1 MGSLSIHPSI
11 HPSSAASPGVGSRGQ
26 QLEQR
31 NPDFPVPGH
40 FLQLFRRDPE
50 AFPGQPR
57 DIVSPT
63 CPGAS
68 PGSPPSGTCPEH
80 LTREASRRH
89 PNPSHPISKG
99 EPRHPAEETHF
110 GRLYSRSRSFGHYP
124 QLVTIG
130 EGGNVDWGSLSFG
143 LDVCLA
149 HRQRLKAEM
158 IWITYTSVKA
168 LFWCRFSSN
177 ICYHPEDDCAY
188 FIRTVWNHILHILL
202 PCDSAVEENSVFVFL
217 LFFVF
222 LLY

>member
-89 PNPSHPISKG
+89 PNPSHLSWLLSMWRSSGFTPSPSQMTELLTLSLRESPDTLRRKPISAACI
-99 EPRHPAEETHF
+99 RD
-110 GRLYSRSRSFGHYP
+110 LVL
-124 QLVTIG
+124 LVTT
-130 EGGNVDWGSLSFG
+130 
-143 LDVCLA
+143 
-149 HRQRLKAEM
+149 H
-158 IWITYTSVKA
+158 
-168 LFWCRFSSN
+168 SSW
-177 ICYHPEDDCAY
+177 P
-188 FIRTVWNHILHILL
+188 
-202 PCDSAVEENSVFVFL
+202 
-217 LFFVF
+217 
-222 LLY
+222 